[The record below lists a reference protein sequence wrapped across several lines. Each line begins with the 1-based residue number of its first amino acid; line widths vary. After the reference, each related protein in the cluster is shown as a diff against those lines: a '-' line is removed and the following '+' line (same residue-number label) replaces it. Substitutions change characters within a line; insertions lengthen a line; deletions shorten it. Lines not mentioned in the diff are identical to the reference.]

1 MRGPRGDFT
10 QISQLSDMVA
20 RRFRQAVTEGGD
32 LSMKSTLNL
41 SMWLLF
47 LSAAGAAQAQ
57 SGANAYRV
65 VNLVSNVAGEAA
77 QTDPGMVD
85 PWGFSNSNSPFW
97 LSDHGS
103 GLSTVYA
110 GTGVPNANVIVT
122 IPAAGGSG
130 TGKPT
135 GQVQNSAG
143 AAFKLSNGGNASFI
157 FASEDGL
164 ITAWNNAIGKTAE
177 IEIDNSSKNAV
188 YKGLA
193 IGASDVGGTLYGAN
207 FRSGKIDT
215 WGPGFAPVT
224 LAGSFADSHVPD
236 GYAPFNIWNI
246 GNKLYVEYAKQD
258 QNRFLDVGGPG
269 TGYVAVFDLNGN
281 LIAHLISGGVL
292 NSPWGVAIAPAGWGA
307 FGGALLVGNFGDG
320 RINAFDA
327 ANGAFLGA
335 LQGTDGNP
343 IAISGLWG
351 MVFGTGTRA
360 DVNTLYFCAGI
371 PNGSSTPRG
380 LLGTI
385 APPSA
390 VTAVGNAASWRIGP
404 IASGEIIVIGGQT
417 VGAVPL
423 TSAKIPAE
431 GSLATTLANVTVT
444 INGVKAPILYT
455 SGSITSVIVPNFLLP
470 SGAATIV
477 VETPGQTTKAFTVPM
492 AQSSPGLFTLN
503 ADGAGQLVAMNQDGS
518 LNSSTNAAAAGSV
531 VTLYATGTGLTNP
544 NGVTG
549 AIQTEALSP
558 FAKASVTIGGKD
570 AAVVYAG
577 TPAGVVSGLTL
588 IQAMVPN
595 GLTAGDVPVVLK
607 SGSVTTT
614 QDVTISVK

>member
-1 MRGPRGDFT
+1 
-10 QISQLSDMVA
+10 
-20 RRFRQAVTEGGD
+20 
-32 LSMKSTLNL
+32 MKSRLNV
-41 SMWLLF
+41 SVCLLF

-57 SGANAYRV
+57 SGANSYRV
-65 VNLVSNVAGEAA
+65 VNLVSNVAGVAE

-85 PWGFSNSNSPFW
+85 PWGFSNPGSPFW

-164 ITAWNNAIGKTAE
+164 ITAWNNAIGKIAE
-177 IEIDNSSKNAV
+177 IKIDNSSTKAV

-193 IGASDVGGTLYGAN
+193 IGTSDAGGTLYGAN

-215 WGPGFAPVT
+215 WGPGLVPVT
-224 LAGSFADSHVPD
+224 LAGSFADSQVPS

-258 QNRFLDVGGPG
+258 KDQFLDAGGPG

-281 LIAHLISGGVL
+281 LITHLISGGVL
-292 NSPWGVAIAPAGWGA
+292 NSPWGVAIAPAGWGT
-307 FGGALLVGNFGDG
+307 FGGALLVGNYGDG

-327 ANGAFLGA
+327 TTGAFLGT
-335 LQGTDGNP
+335 LQDTDGNAV
-343 IAISGLWG
+343 AISGLWG

-390 VTAVGNAASWRIGP
+390 VTAVGNAASWQIGP
-404 IASGEIIVIGGQT
+404 IASGEIMVIGGQT
-417 VGAVPL
+417 VGTVPL
-423 TSAKIPAE
+423 TSAKIPAT
-431 GSLATTLANVTVT
+431 GSIGTTLANVTVT
-444 INGVKAPILYT
+444 INGVQAPILYT
-455 SGSITSVIVPNFLLP
+455 SGSITSVIVPNFFVP
-470 SGAATIV
+470 SSTATV
-477 VETPGQTTKAFTVPM
+477 VVQTPGQTTKAFQVAM
-492 AQSSPGLFTLN
+492 AQTSPGLFALN
-503 ADGAGQLVAMNQDGS
+503 AAGAGPLVAMNQDGS
-518 LNSSTNAAAAGSV
+518 LNSSTNAAVAGSI

-544 NGVTG
+544 AGVTG

-558 FAKASVTIGGKD
+558 FAKTSVKIGGQP
-570 AAVVYAG
+570 AAVVWAG
-577 TPAGVVSGLTL
+577 TPAGFVSGLTV
-588 IQAMVPN
+588 IQATVPS
-595 GLTAGDVPVVLK
+595 GLAAGDVPVVLM
-607 SGSVTTT
+607 SGSAATT

>member
-1 MRGPRGDFT
+1 
-10 QISQLSDMVA
+10 
-20 RRFRQAVTEGGD
+20 
-32 LSMKSTLNL
+32 
-41 SMWLLF
+41 
-47 LSAAGAAQAQ
+47 
-57 SGANAYRV
+57 
-65 VNLVSNVAGEAA
+65 
-77 QTDPGMVD
+77 
-85 PWGFSNSNSPFW
+85 
-97 LSDHGS
+97 S

-110 GTGVPNANVIVT
+110 ATGVPNANVIVT

-164 ITAWNNAIGKTAE
+164 ITAWNNAIGKIAE
-177 IEIDNSSKNAV
+177 IKIDNSSANAV

-193 IGASDVGGTLYGAN
+193 IGASAAGGTLYGAN

-224 LAGSFADSHVPD
+224 LAGSFVDSQVPD

-258 QNRFLDVGGPG
+258 KNQFLDEGGPG

-281 LIAHLISGGVL
+281 LITHLISGGVL

-320 RINAFDA
+320 RINAFNATD
-327 ANGAFLGA
+327 GTFLGT

-343 IAISGLWG
+343 ITISGLWG
-351 MVFGTGTRA
+351 LVFGTGTRA
-360 DVNTLYFCAGI
+360 DVNTLYFCAGM
-371 PNGSSTPRG
+371 PNGSSVPRG

-390 VTAVGNAASWRIGP
+390 VTAVGNAASWQIGS

-423 TSAKIPAE
+423 TSGTIPAT
-431 GSLATTLANVTVT
+431 GSMATTLANVTVT
-444 INGVKAPILYT
+444 INNVKAPILYT
-455 SGSITSVIVPNFLLP
+455 SGSITSVIVPNFVIP
-470 SGAATIV
+470 GSSANIV
-477 VETPGQTTKAFTVPM
+477 VATPGQTTKTFKVAM
-492 AQSSPGLFTLN
+492 AASSPGLFALN
-503 ADGAGQLVAMNQDGS
+503 AAGTGQLVAMNQDGS
-518 LNSSTNAAAAGSV
+518 LNSSTNAAVAGSI

-544 NGVTG
+544 TGVTG
-549 AIQTEALSP
+549 AIQTEALAP
-558 FAKASVTIGGKD
+558 FLKTSLTIGGQP
-570 AAVVYAG
+570 ATVVYAG
-577 TPAGVVSGLTL
+577 TPPGLLSGLTL
-588 IQAMVPN
+588 IQATVPS
-595 GLTAGDVPVVLK
+595 GLTAGAVPVVLTA
-607 SGSVTTT
+607 GGAATT
-614 QDVTISVK
+614 QTVSISVK

>member
-1 MRGPRGDFT
+1 
-10 QISQLSDMVA
+10 
-20 RRFRQAVTEGGD
+20 
-32 LSMKSTLNL
+32 MKSWLNV
-41 SMWLLF
+41 SVCLLF

-57 SGANAYRV
+57 TGANSYRV
-65 VNLVSNVAGEAA
+65 VNLVSNVEGVAA
-77 QTDPGMVD
+77 VTDPGMVD
-85 PWGFSNSNSPFW
+85 PWGFSNPNTPFW

-110 GTGVPNANVIVT
+110 ATGVANANVIVT

-143 AAFKLSNGGNASFI
+143 TAFKLSNGGNASFI

-164 ITAWNNAIGKTAE
+164 ITAWNNAIGKIAE
-177 IEIDNSSKNAV
+177 VKIDNSSTKAV

-193 IGASDVGGTLYGAN
+193 IGTSAAGGTLYGAN

-215 WGPGFAPVT
+215 WGPGFVPVT
-224 LAGSFADSHVPD
+224 LAGSFADSQVPA

-246 GNKLYVEYAKQD
+246 ANKLYVEYAKQD
-258 QNRFLDVGGPG
+258 KDQFLDEGGPG
-269 TGYVAVFDLNGN
+269 AGYVAVFDLNGN
-281 LIAHLISGGVL
+281 LITHLISGGAL

-320 RINAFDA
+320 RINAFNATD
-327 ANGAFLGA
+327 GTFLGT
-335 LQGTDGNP
+335 LNGTDGNP
-343 IAISGLWG
+343 ITISGLWG

-360 DVNTLYFCAGI
+360 DLNTLYFCAGM
-371 PNGSSTPRG
+371 PNGSTIPRG

-390 VTAVGNAASWRIGP
+390 VTAVGNAASWQIGS

-423 TSAKIPAE
+423 TSASIPAS
-431 GSLATTLANVTVT
+431 GSIGTTLANVTVT
-444 INGVKAPILYT
+444 INNVKAPILYT
-455 SGSITSVIVPNFLLP
+455 MGSITSVIVPNFVIP
-470 SGAATIV
+470 SDSANIV
-477 VETPGQTTKAFTVPM
+477 VQTPGQTTKAFTVGLAP
-492 AQSSPGLFTLN
+492 SSPGLFALN
-503 ADGAGQLVAMNQDGS
+503 AAGTGPLVAINQDGT
-518 LNSSTNAAAAGSV
+518 LNSSANAAAAGSI

-544 NGVTG
+544 TGVTG
-549 AIQTEALSP
+549 AIQTEALTP
-558 FAKASVTIGGKD
+558 FQKTAVTIGGKP
-570 AAVVYAG
+570 ATVVYAG
-577 TPAGVVSGLTL
+577 TPAGILSGLTL
-588 IQAMVPN
+588 VQATVPS
-595 GLTAGDVPVVLK
+595 GLTAGSVPVVLT
-607 SGSVTTT
+607 SGSVSTT

>member
-1 MRGPRGDFT
+1 
-10 QISQLSDMVA
+10 
-20 RRFRQAVTEGGD
+20 
-32 LSMKSTLNL
+32 MKSTLNL
-41 SMWLLF
+41 SICLLF
-47 LSAAGAAQAQ
+47 LSGAAQAQ

-85 PWGFSNSNSPFW
+85 PWGFSNPGSPFW

-110 GTGVPNANVIVT
+110 GTGVPNANLIVT
-122 IPAAGGSG
+122 IPGAGGSG

-193 IGASDVGGTLYGAN
+193 IGASDAGGTLYGAN

-224 LAGSFADSHVPD
+224 LAGSFADPQVPQ

-258 QNRFLDVGGPG
+258 KDQFLNEAGPG

-307 FGGALLVGNFGDG
+307 FGGALLVGNYGDG

-327 ANGAFLGA
+327 ASGAFLGS
-335 LQGTDGNP
+335 LQDTAGNP
-343 IAISGLWG
+343 IAITGLWG

-390 VTAVGNAASWRIGP
+390 VTAVGNAASWQIGP

-417 VGAVPL
+417 VGTVPL
-423 TSAKIPAE
+423 TSAKIPAA
-431 GSLATTLANVTVT
+431 GSIDTTLANVTVT
-444 INGVKAPILYT
+444 INGIKAPILYT

-470 SGAATIV
+470 SSTANV
-477 VETPGQTTKAFTVPM
+477 VVQTPGQTTEGFTVPLV
-492 AQSSPGLFTLN
+492 QSSPGLFTLN
-503 ADGAGQLVAMNQDGS
+503 AAGVGQLVAINQDGS

-544 NGVTG
+544 TGVIG
-549 AIQTEALSP
+549 AIQTEALAP
-558 FAKASVTIGGKD
+558 FAKTSVTIGGKD
-570 AAVVYAG
+570 APVVYAG

-588 IQAMVPN
+588 IQATVPG
-595 GLTAGDVPVVLK
+595 GLTAGDAPVVLT
-607 SGSVTTT
+607 SGSASTA
-614 QDVTISVK
+614 QDVTIAVK